1 MPLDEE
7 AFRRWSNA
15 IWNVLCWLCCWL
27 HFGGKERDNIIA
39 NDAKSSLAFFFY
51 TLRPIQRYSIIV
63 AHWYLDVWVIQTAAA
78 CVYIVFLFKW
88 RIDLPIPP
96 APSDNDDGK
105 SNQWKCVGIF
115 LPGCLYI
122 LYANS
127 PPPSSSLPF
136 FSWPKNTSTMFNEL
150 HSLGPFCAKNLSWL
164 VWLWRPLSSSTSDV
178 NRQQFP
184 RFPPFSLYSSSALFF
199 FTEFG
204 PFFFYILLPRNHRT
218 RHPKGHT
225 TLREKSTGSIYGNGA
240 DTGRKNQGIAK

>member
-88 RIDLPIPP
+88 PPANPPKKDDRPPTPSTIRQRRRKIQSMKMRRHFSARLPIYFICEF
-96 APSDNDDGK
+96 PSPLL
-105 SNQWKCVGIF
+105 F
-115 LPGCLYI
+115 
-122 LYANS
+122 
-127 PPPSSSLPF
+127 PS
-136 FSWPKNTSTMFNEL
+136 
-150 HSLGPFCAKNLSWL
+150 
-164 VWLWRPLSSSTSDV
+164 
-178 NRQQFP
+178 
-184 RFPPFSLYSSSALFF
+184 FF
-199 FTEFG
+199 F
-204 PFFFYILLPRNHRT
+204 L
-218 RHPKGHT
+218 
-225 TLREKSTGSIYGNGA
+225 
-240 DTGRKNQGIAK
+240 AKKYVDDV